1 MKDIDFK
8 NELNAEQYAAATAG
22 DGPMLILAAAGT
34 GKTRTLVYR
43 VAYLVSQGV
52 DPNRILLLTF
62 TNKAAREM
70 LERANQLIGH
80 SAGIAWNGTFHHV
93 ANRILRKHARAL
105 GYSSDYVIMDQDDS
119 RTLMN
124 GCIKELK
131 LNSKEFPKKDVL
143 LHVLSISVN
152 SEISLEKAVADYFA
166 DHDVAQADVLQVI
179 RLYIERKRE
188 LGNMDFDDMLTN
200 CLRLLR
206 ENRSIRERY
215 AEQFQY
221 VLVDEYQDTNKIQAD
236 IVDLLSSHHRNLFVV
251 GDDFQSIYSWRG
263 ADYRNII
270 FFKERYPEAQIYK
283 LETNYRSVP
292 EVLRV
297 ANRTVEESDH
307 PEEFLKQLKST
318 REAYKKPVVAR
329 LRDGEHQGR
338 FVVDQIG
345 KFKRQGYQAC
355 DIAVLYRAH
364 FHAMELQIALTRSHV
379 PHLITSGIRFFE
391 QAHIKDVLSL
401 LRILTNPG
409 DALAFDRL
417 LCLLPGVGAVT
428 AKRLWKKL
436 GGRFESSQPAMRK
449 ILLDSIK
456 KQEAREYWEKID
468 AIFPEYHAAGLHAK
482 AGEIIKAFLDAF
494 YDVYLVDNYQNSDS
508 RLDDIRELGVHFD
521 KFDTIEESLND
532 IALLTNLDAE
542 TATAASSRNMVRL
555 STIHQAKGLEWP
567 VVIIIWAT
575 EGMFPSG
582 RAMKESEEGEA
593 EERRLFYVAAT
604 RAADELVMCTPEV
617 RRSRDGG
624 VIFCTPSRFVE
635 ELDGIVTDRRI
646 GFI

>member
-1 MKDIDFK
+1 LKDIDFK

-329 LRDGEHQGR
+329 LRRDDHRLHLVVVGAKGWLYEEFFRRIEELGQQDAVHVLGYVPDADLPAVFRAATLYVMASVYEGAGLPVLEAMASGLPVVATRIAGNGVLDTEDPRSGLAAEGGGGQRIELWDSTVDGNETGTEPTIE
-338 FVVDQIG
+338 FAAKLLG
-345 KFKRQGYQAC
+345 TFQAP
-355 DIAVLYRAH
+355 RHHAH
-364 FHAMELQIALTRSHV
+364 LLQIET
-379 PHLITSGIRFFE
+379 
-391 QAHIKDVLSL
+391 
-401 LRILTNPG
+401 
-409 DALAFDRL
+409 
-417 LCLLPGVGAVT
+417 VG
-428 AKRLWKKL
+428 
-436 GGRFESSQPAMRK
+436 
-449 ILLDSIK
+449 
-456 KQEAREYWEKID
+456 
-468 AIFPEYHAAGLHAK
+468 
-482 AGEIIKAFLDAF
+482 
-494 YDVYLVDNYQNSDS
+494 
-508 RLDDIRELGVHFD
+508 
-521 KFDTIEESLND
+521 
-532 IALLTNLDAE
+532 
-542 TATAASSRNMVRL
+542 
-555 STIHQAKGLEWP
+555 
-567 VVIIIWAT
+567 
-575 EGMFPSG
+575 
-582 RAMKESEEGEA
+582 
-593 EERRLFYVAAT
+593 
-604 RAADELVMCTPEV
+604 
-617 RRSRDGG
+617 
-624 VIFCTPSRFVE
+624 
-635 ELDGIVTDRRI
+635 
-646 GFI
+646 